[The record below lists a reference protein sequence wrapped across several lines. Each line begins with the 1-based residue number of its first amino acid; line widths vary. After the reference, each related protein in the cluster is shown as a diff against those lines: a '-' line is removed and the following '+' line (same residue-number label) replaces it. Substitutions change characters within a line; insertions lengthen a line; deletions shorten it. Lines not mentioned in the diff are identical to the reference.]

1 MRRLLVLAAVFLL
14 PSLAMAHHDPSP
26 SQPAASQ
33 PTAPKM
39 TSDEVMARLEKG
51 DVFFLDVREPRE
63 LAELGTFEGYVNI
76 PLGQLEKRLNEIP
89 KDKPIITA

>member
-1 MRRLLVLAAVFLL
+1 MRRLLVLAAVLLL
-14 PSLAMAHHDPSP
+14 PSLAMAHPDAPP
-26 SQPAASQ
+26 GQPAPSQ